1 MEFTMK
7 KFARL
12 AALGA
17 LGVAVGSIGLYL
29 VIAIGSSPARL
40 GGIDRTQAIIAWIGA
55 AVPIAAI
62 AAAHLA
68 YARQLFRYAKENG

>member
-17 LGVAVGSIGLYL
+17 LGVAVGSIALYV
-29 VIAIGSSPARL
+29 VIAVGSSPTRL
-40 GGIDRTQAIIAWIGA
+40 GGIDRTQAVIAWIGA
-55 AVPIAAI
+55 AIPIAAI
-62 AAAHLA
+62 AAVHLV
-68 YARQLFRYAKENG
+68 YARHLFRYAKEHA

>member
-17 LGVAVGSIGLYL
+17 LGVAVGSVALYL
-29 VIAIGSSPARL
+29 VIALGSAPAPR
-40 GGIDRTQAIIAWIGA
+40 GGIDRTN
-55 AVPIAAI
+55 AV
-62 AAAHLA
+62 LA
-68 YARQLFRYAKENG
+68 